1 VVVYEAEK
9 DSLGRGNE
17 GDEGPN
23 LDIERSM
30 RGEDERGVDG
40 AVDGRPSYEES
51 EEGENDNLL
60 SFLSVYRL
68 EGGEMSVEDGLE
80 GMGGDGWCVDGG
92 RTRKDER
99 EARMVCEGGMRLS
112 SSSVCTLLSP
122 LSPSM

>member
-1 VVVYEAEK
+1 MVVYEAEK
-9 DSLGRGNE
+9 DSLGKGNE

-30 RGEDERGVDG
+30 RGEDKRGVDG

-51 EEGENDNLL
+51 ELGENDNLL
-60 SFLSVYRL
+60 SFFRVYRL
-68 EGGEMSVEDGLE
+68 EGGEMSVEVVAGE
-80 GMGGDGWCVDGG
+80 MGDGWCVDGG